1 MNGRLG
7 WVVVLTLSGWAVRPL
22 DLPAQ
27 TPEIPDPVKSG
38 RELAERLRKAGP
50 AKSASFDGLM
60 SIVRTG
66 KTNTV
71 PIASRIVVTETN
83 WYIRYVAGTGSS
95 AEVLTVERSSSKPNQ
110 YYSSDPTTNTAAKQL
125 STAELFQPFANSDFW
140 RIDLGQEFFF
150 WPEQRQIKNQMRRGR
165 ACRVLESRNPKA
177 LPGTY
182 GRVVSWIDV
191 ETDGIL
197 KAEAYDER
205 DRLVKEFLVVSFR
218 KVEGQYHLEEMA
230 IRNQSNQKTGEETR
244 IRFDLS
250 R

>member
-1 MNGRLG
+1 MNGRHAWAGLLALSLWG
-7 WVVVLTLSGWAVRPL
+7 TQPLHLT
-22 DLPAQ
+22 AQ
-27 TPEIPDPVKSG
+27 TPEIPDPLKSG

-50 AKSASFDGLM
+50 AKSARFDGTM
-60 SIVRTG
+60 IMVRPAN
-66 KTNTV
+66 TNTL
-71 PIASRIVVTETN
+71 PISSRIVVTETN
-83 WYIRYVAGTGSS
+83 WYILYVAGTGSA
-95 AEVLTVERSSSKPNQ
+95 AEVLTVERSGSGPNQ
-110 YYSSDPTTNTAAKQL
+110 YYSGDPTTNSAAKRL
-125 STAELFQPFANSDFW
+125 SPAELFQPFARSDFW

-165 ACRVLESRNPKA
+165 ACRVLESKNPHA
-177 LPGTY
+177 IRGTY
-182 GRVVSWIDV
+182 ARVLAWIDV

-205 DRLVKEFLVVSFR
+205 DRLLKEFLVVSFR

-230 IRNQSNQKTGEETR
+230 IRNHKTGEETR

>member
-1 MNGRLG
+1 MNGRLA
-7 WVVVLTLSGWAVRPL
+7 WMIVLALSIWAALPFP
-22 DLPAQ
+22 LPAQ
-27 TPEIPDPVKSG
+27 TPEIPDPAKSG
-38 RELAERLRKAGP
+38 RELADRLRKAGP

-60 SIVRTG
+60 LIIRPG
-66 KTNTV
+66 KTNTL
-71 PIASRIVVTETN
+71 PIASRILVTETN
-83 WYIRYVAGTGSS
+83 WYIRYVAGIGSS

-110 YYSSDPTTNTAAKQL
+110 YYSGDPSTNSAAKLL
-125 STAELFQPFANSDFW
+125 SAAELFQPFAGSDFW

-205 DRLVKEFLVVSFR
+205 DRLLKEFLVVSFR
-218 KVEGQYHLEEMA
+218 KVEGQYHLEEMV
-230 IRNQSNQKTGEETR
+230 IRNQKTGEETR

>member
-1 MNGRLG
+1 MNRRVAWVFLLAAGAGVLG
-7 WVVVLTLSGWAVRPL
+7 LSKLAS
-22 DLPAQ
+22 Q

-60 SIVRTG
+60 LIVRPG
-66 KTNTV
+66 KTNTI
-71 PIASRIVVTETN
+71 PIASRILVTESN
-83 WYIRYVAGTGSS
+83 WHVRYIAGPGL
-95 AEVLTVERSSSKPNQ
+95 AGDVLTVVRSSSKPNE
-110 YYSSDPTTNTAAKQL
+110 YYSTDPTTNSAAKPL
-125 STAELFQPFANSDFW
+125 SATELFQPFAGSDFW

-197 KAEAYDER
+197 KAEAYDNR
-205 DRLVKEFLVVSFR
+205 DRLLKEFLVVSFR
-218 KVEGQYHLEEMA
+218 KVDGQYQLEEMA
-230 IRNQSNQKTGEETR
+230 IRNQKAGEETR
-244 IRFDLS
+244 ILFDLS